1 LESAGCDRIK
11 SEKASGK
18 AAARAE
24 LKRPFAACTRT
35 GGYLGC
41 LQARPAGAIH
51 SDLLKFAEELDKLG
65 ASLEVL
71 NTNLDT
77 VLYHSELVEY
87 QASRWH

>member
-1 LESAGCDRIK
+1 MVVCKLDRL
-11 SEKASGK
+11 
-18 AAARAE
+18 ARS
-24 LKRPFAACTRT
+24 T
-35 GGYLGC
+35 
-41 LQARPAGAIH
+41 